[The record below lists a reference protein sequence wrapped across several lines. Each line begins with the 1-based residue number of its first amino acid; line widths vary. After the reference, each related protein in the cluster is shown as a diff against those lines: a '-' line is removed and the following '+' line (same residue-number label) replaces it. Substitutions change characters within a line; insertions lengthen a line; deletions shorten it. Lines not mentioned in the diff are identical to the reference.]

1 MKLQILAI
9 SLLLTGCAA
18 PELLISDPNNIV
30 VNADTKRP
38 EEAQAIADKECAK
51 VQQKA
56 AKLNW
61 QRKTNNLWSD
71 YSFICIAPPTSR

>member
-1 MKLQILAI
+1 MKIQIVVLSI
-9 SLLLTGCAA
+9 SLTGCAA
-18 PELLISDPNNIV
+18 PELLSSDPNNIV

-51 VQQKA
+51 VQKV
-56 AKLNW
+56 AKINR

>member
-1 MKLQILAI
+1 MKIHIMMLPLILTA
-9 SLLLTGCAA
+9 CAA
-18 PELLISDPNNIV
+18 PELLSSDPNNIV

-51 VQQKA
+51 VQKV